1 MHHAC
6 AYRLKPF
13 SSLFFYEEGAIIEN
27 VRISWLSKKKN
38 KIWYTISWLE
48 KRKTNNPW
56 SLLSL
61 DEIYE
66 TLKSNKN
73 IFHFLGH
80 MKTAYFKSL
89 FANLKKV
96 G

>member
-1 MHHAC
+1 MV
-6 AYRLKPF
+6 
-13 SSLFFYEEGAIIEN
+13 EQ
-27 VRISWLSKKKN
+27 KKK

-66 TLKSNKN
+66 TLKSKKN